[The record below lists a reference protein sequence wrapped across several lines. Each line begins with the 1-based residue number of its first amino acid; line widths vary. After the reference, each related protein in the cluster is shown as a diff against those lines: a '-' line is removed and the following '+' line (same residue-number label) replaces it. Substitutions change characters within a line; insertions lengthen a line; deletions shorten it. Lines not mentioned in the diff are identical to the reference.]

1 VVNLQTRRIFL
12 LITFAFAGLLIT
24 GLTSEL
30 YLGDEVYHYRFAKS
44 MYSEGRRVSFDPI
57 YTSGNPPGFF
67 YRSEPLWSGL
77 LAILWKIL
85 GHMSFQ
91 VAEIYHTC
99 FYALLLFFTYL
110 LGKQIYGDREGIWA
124 CLLMAST
131 PMAVAFGVLFYTDV
145 PATAITTMTF
155 YWIIRKKY
163 GWGGLGFALMY
174 LVKRN
179 TCFLIPAMILVPIY
193 FGKEGILKSIR
204 NLNFL
209 LVPLVGSVLWDMW
222 WRYQNIENAEF
233 QISGVGS
240 IRNLTIL
247 GYIKARLTRIT
258 WGTREFLNSSL
269 IDPVDLIRYL
279 GAALIILVVAY
290 FVQGHF
296 RREKKEMRGLVTA
309 MVGSYFVFFLFL
321 FGFNTDIRYLFPI
334 VPILC
339 IMASRAISFYQRR
352 WASAL
357 ILIICLAQFGTTLAY
372 IHVQRQMPAEIKEGF
387 SYIRTHVSRDAV
399 VMYPE
404 YILLE
409 ATERRFIWFSF
420 FYLEQHI
427 LINRY
432 PGYQWD
438 RYSEYKWSDMS
449 RVFFWNPNVEDLK
462 RSLRLNKVDY
472 IVIKK
477 NRIYDDS
484 KVKHLGG
491 YPRSFVQKMQEFT
504 FLKLVFE
511 NRGMSIWRVLNEP
524 VVGDYLDLRGRN
536 K

>member
-1 VVNLQTRRIFL
+1 
-12 LITFAFAGLLIT
+12 
-24 GLTSEL
+24 
-30 YLGDEVYHYRFAKS
+30 
-44 MYSEGRRVSFDPI
+44 
-57 YTSGNPPGFF
+57 
-67 YRSEPLWSGL
+67 
-77 LAILWKIL
+77 
-85 GHMSFQ
+85 
-91 VAEIYHTC
+91 
-99 FYALLLFFTYL
+99 
-110 LGKQIYGDREGIWA
+110 
-124 CLLMAST
+124 
-131 PMAVAFGVLFYTDV
+131 
-145 PATAITTMTF
+145 
-155 YWIIRKKY
+155 
-163 GWGGLGFALMY
+163 
-174 LVKRN
+174 
-179 TCFLIPAMILVPIY
+179 
-193 FGKEGILKSIR
+193 
-204 NLNFL
+204 
-209 LVPLVGSVLWDMW
+209 
-222 WRYQNIENAEF
+222 
-233 QISGVGS
+233 
-240 IRNLTIL
+240 
-247 GYIKARLTRIT
+247 
-258 WGTREFLNSSL
+258 
-269 IDPVDLIRYL
+269 
-279 GAALIILVVAY
+279 
-290 FVQGHF
+290 
-296 RREKKEMRGLVTA
+296 
-309 MVGSYFVFFLFL
+309 
-321 FGFNTDIRYLFPI
+321 
-334 VPILC
+334 
-339 IMASRAISFYQRR
+339 
-352 WASAL
+352 
-357 ILIICLAQFGTTLAY
+357 
-372 IHVQRQMPAEIKEGF
+372 MPAEIKEGF